1 MEETTDKKSKDRK
14 LLYNYTSISDMLTNL
29 HAEITASILRKF
41 AENKPFILRIT
52 CGIWRKRVS
61 LPFLFP
67 TT

>member
-14 LLYNYTSISDMLTNL
+14 LLYNYTSIADKLTNL
-29 HAEITASILRKF
+29 HAEIIVS
-41 AENKPFILRIT
+41 ILRIT

>member
-14 LLYNYTSISDMLTNL
+14 LLYNYTSIADMLTNL
-29 HAEITASILRKF
+29 HAEITAS
-41 AENKPFILRIT
+41 ILRIT

-67 TT
+67 TA